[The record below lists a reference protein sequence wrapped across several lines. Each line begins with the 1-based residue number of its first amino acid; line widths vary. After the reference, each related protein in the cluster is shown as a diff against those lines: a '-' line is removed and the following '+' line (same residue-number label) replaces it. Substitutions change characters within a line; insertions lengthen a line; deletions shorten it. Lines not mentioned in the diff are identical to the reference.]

1 MGAGYFFFAAFFAA
15 GFFAAFAAAGF
26 FAAAFF
32 LAGMSSSSIQRIVN
46 DDNIIVPARPRAT
59 G

>member
-1 MGAGYFFFAAFFAA
+1 
-15 GFFAAFAAAGF
+15 
-26 FAAAFF
+26 

-46 DDNIIVPARPRAT
+46 DDNIIIPARRRAT